1 MPCRTPSA
9 TGFQAM
15 WSKAIPLRRVVD
27 NSPRQ
32 LSTFGGSRHIRQR
45 VIHNRPL
52 AISRIQWAVWQ
63 KKRKARQRLAV
74 VHLDQPHRIRTTR
87 PKRNPRP
94 VALRRASSPHHV
106 PPRRASARRPRRL
119 APPERRKPP
128 LRPPSP
134 NTARSACGAAFS
146 SRGPRPIPSRAS
158 SGTAWS
164 Y

>member
-87 PKRNPRP
+87 PKRNPQP

-134 NTARSACGAAFS
+134 TVRSPRSPFPSQTRHS
-146 SRGPRPIPSRAS
+146 SDASPSW
-158 SGTAWS
+158 T
-164 Y
+164 

>member
-32 LSTFGGSRHIRQR
+32 LSTFGGSRHIRQG

-87 PKRNPRP
+87 PKRNPQP
-94 VALRRASSPHHV
+94 VTLRRASSPHHV

-134 NTARSACGAAFS
+134 TVRSPRSPFPSQTRRS
-146 SRGPRPIPSRAS
+146 SDASPSW
-158 SGTAWS
+158 T
-164 Y
+164 